1 MIDWNMFFNTP
12 GVAGAAQQNTL
23 ALIILVNNKLN
34 DNIPPKYLK
43 HLNSSGPDI
52 GSWNVYRLPP
62 VPLNL
67 CSLHRPTGLI
77 QSLSG
82 DVRMSYICA
91 IAENLLLSPVTCH
104 LSPVICPLSP
114 DHHSMQL
121 QLLLKSQEVW

>member
-52 GSWNVYRLPP
+52 GSWNVYIILPQTSE
-62 VPLNL
+62 LYIWK
-67 CSLHRPTGLI
+67 LHYWFK
-77 QSLSG
+77 
-82 DVRMSYICA
+82 SYSHVK
-91 IAENLLLSPVTCH
+91 LGVG
-104 LSPVICPLSP
+104 
-114 DHHSMQL
+114 
-121 QLLLKSQEVW
+121 K